1 MTSDHIRGYEKI
13 VNGHLATAETVAAG
27 LADCGIG
34 IEAAA
39 RASDLDFLPLN
50 EEPYD
55 LVIPITSS
63 TCPPSSLSST
73 CSRRGTSTARWNP
86 SAATIPRRWAR
97 PPSSPPC

>member
-1 MTSDHIRGYEKI
+1 
-13 VNGHLATAETVAAG
+13 
-27 LADCGIG
+27 
-34 IEAAA
+34 
-39 RASDLDFLPLN
+39 
-50 EEPYD
+50 
-55 LVIPITSS
+55 VIPITSS